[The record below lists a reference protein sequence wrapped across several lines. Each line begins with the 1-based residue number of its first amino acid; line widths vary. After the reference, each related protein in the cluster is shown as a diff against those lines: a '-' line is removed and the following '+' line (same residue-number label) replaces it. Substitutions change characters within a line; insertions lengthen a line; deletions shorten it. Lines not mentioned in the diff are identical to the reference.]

1 MLIRNG
7 KHNIAVSTING
18 YTVEKVKKAIEFVKK
33 ANRRT
38 PLNDYLQ
45 MYNYLKDTNEVVRG
59 CNSCA
64 YTKYKLAVER
74 YAKYGYLTLI
84 NTGTDPSLLDTDLVE
99 TKETEHV
106 ENEKERINLGEK
118 ANDEKTNDE
127 KTVEEVKK
135 EVEETEKKKRRK
147 KKTNKTVEEKTEEKT
162 DDKAED
168 KQ

>member
-7 KHNIAVSTING
+7 KHNISVSTVNG
-18 YTVEKVKKAIEFVKK
+18 YTEEKVKKAIEFVKK

-38 PLNDYLQ
+38 PLNDYLEI
-45 MYNYLKDTNEVVRG
+45 YNYLKDTNEVVRG

-74 YAKYGYLTLI
+74 YAKYGYLTLV
-84 NTGTDPSLLDTDLVE
+84 NTGTDPSLLDTDLVD
-99 TKETEHV
+99 TKEDEHV

-118 ANDEKTNDE
+118 TNDE
-127 KTVEEVKK
+127 KAVEEVKK
-135 EVEETEKKKRRK
+135 EVDKTSKKKNFK
-147 KKTNKTVEEKTEEKT
+147 KRKTNKTVEEKK
-162 DDKAED
+162 DDKIED

>member
-7 KHNIAVSTING
+7 KHNISVSTVNG
-18 YTVEKVKKAIEFVKK
+18 YTEEKVKKAIKFVKK

-38 PLNDYLQ
+38 PLNEYLQ

-74 YAKYGYLTLI
+74 YAKYGYLTLV
-84 NTGTDPSLLDTDLVE
+84 NTGTDPSLLDADLVE
-99 TKETEHV
+99 TKEDEHV

-118 ANDEKTNDE
+118 TNDE
-127 KTVEEVKK
+127 KAVEEVKK
-135 EVEETEKKKRRK
+135 EVEKTSKKKTSK
-147 KKTNKTVEEKTEEKT
+147 KKTNKTTVEEKK
-162 DDKAED
+162 DDKIED

>member
-7 KHNIAVSTING
+7 KHNISVATVNG
-18 YTVEKVKKAIEFVKK
+18 YTVKKVKKAIEFVKK

-74 YAKYGYLTLI
+74 YAKYGYLTLV
-84 NTGTDPSLLDTDLVE
+84 NTGTDPSLLDADLVE
-99 TKETEHV
+99 TKEDEHV

-118 ANDEKTNDE
+118 ANDEKA
-127 KTVEEVKK
+127 VEEVKK
-135 EVEETEKKKRRK
+135 EIDKIVKKKKISK
-147 KKTNKTVEEKTEEKT
+147 KKINKTTVEEKEKK
-162 DDKAED
+162 DDKVED

>member
-7 KHNIAVSTING
+7 KHNISVATVNG
-18 YTVEKVKKAIEFVKK
+18 YTEEKVKKAIEFVKK

-74 YAKYGYLTLI
+74 YAKYGYLTLV
-84 NTGTDPSLLDTDLVE
+84 NTGTDPSMLDTDLVE
-99 TKETEHV
+99 TKEDEHV

-118 ANDEKTNDE
+118 ANDEKA
-127 KTVEEVKK
+127 VEEVKK
-135 EVEETEKKKRRK
+135 EVEKTSKKKTSK
-147 KKTNKTVEEKTEEKT
+147 KKTNKTTVEEKK
-162 DDKAED
+162 DDKVED

>member
-7 KHNIAVSTING
+7 KHNISVSTVNG

-74 YAKYGYLTLI
+74 YAKYGYLTLV

-99 TKETEHV
+99 TKEDEHV

-118 ANDEKTNDE
+118 TNDE
-127 KTVEEVKK
+127 KAVEEVKK
-135 EVEETEKKKRRK
+135 EVEKTSKKKNFK
-147 KKTNKTVEEKTEEKT
+147 KRKTNKTVEEKKN
-162 DDKAED
+162 DKVED

>member
-7 KHNIAVSTING
+7 KHNISVATVNG
-18 YTVEKVKKAIEFVKK
+18 YTEEKVKKAIEFVKK

-74 YAKYGYLTLI
+74 YAKYGYLTLV
-84 NTGTDPSLLDTDLVE
+84 NTGTDPSLLDADLVE
-99 TKETEHV
+99 TKESEHV
-106 ENEKERINLGEK
+106 ENEKERINLG
-118 ANDEKTNDE
+118 EKTNDE

-135 EVEETEKKKRRK
+135 EVDKTSKKKNFK
-147 KKTNKTVEEKTEEKT
+147 KRKTNKTVEEKK
-162 DDKAED
+162 DDKVED

>member
-7 KHNIAVSTING
+7 KHNISVSTVNG
-18 YTVEKVKKAIEFVKK
+18 YTVAKVKKAIEFVKK

-38 PLNDYLQ
+38 PLNDYLE

-74 YAKYGYLTLI
+74 YAKYGYLTLV
-84 NTGTDPSLLDTDLVE
+84 NTGTDPSLLDTDLDE
-99 TKETEHV
+99 TKEAEHV
-106 ENEKERINLGEK
+106 ENEKERIKLGEK
-118 ANDEKTNDE
+118 ANDEKA
-127 KTVEEVKK
+127 VEEVKK
-135 EVEETEKKKRRK
+135 EVEETVKKKKTSR
-147 KKTNKTVEEKTEEKT
+147 KKTNKTKTVEEKK
-162 DDKAED
+162 DDKVDD

>member
-7 KHNIAVSTING
+7 KHNISVSTVNG
-18 YTVEKVKKAIEFVKK
+18 YTEEKVKKAIEFVKK

-74 YAKYGYLTLI
+74 YAKYGYLTLV

-99 TKETEHV
+99 TKEDEHV

-118 ANDEKTNDE
+118 A
-127 KTVEEVKK
+127 VEEVKK
-135 EVEETEKKKRRK
+135 EVEKTVTKKKKTSK
-147 KKTNKTVEEKTEEKT
+147 KKTNKTVEEKK
-162 DDKAED
+162 DDKIED

>member
-7 KHNIAVSTING
+7 KHNISVSTVNG
-18 YTVEKVKKAIEFVKK
+18 YTEEKVKKAIEFVKK

-74 YAKYGYLTLI
+74 YAKYGYLTLV
-84 NTGTDPSLLDTDLVE
+84 NTGTDPSLLDTDLLE
-99 TKETEHV
+99 TKEDEHV

-118 ANDEKTNDE
+118 SNDE

-135 EVEETEKKKRRK
+135 EVEKTVTKKKKTSK
-147 KKTNKTVEEKTEEKT
+147 KKTNKTVEEKK
-162 DDKAED
+162 DDKVED

>member
-7 KHNIAVSTING
+7 KHNISVATVNG

-38 PLNDYLQ
+38 PLNDYLE
-45 MYNYLKDTNEVVRG
+45 MYNYLKDTNKVVRG

-74 YAKYGYLTLI
+74 YAKYGYLTLV

-99 TKETEHV
+99 TKEAEHV

-118 ANDEKTNDE
+118 ANDEKA
-127 KTVEEVKK
+127 VEEVKK
-135 EVEETEKKKRRK
+135 EVEKTSKKKTSR
-147 KKTNKTVEEKTEEKT
+147 KKTNKTTVEEKK
-162 DDKAED
+162 DDKIED

>member
-7 KHNIAVSTING
+7 KHNISVATVNG

-38 PLNDYLQ
+38 PLNDYLE
-45 MYNYLKDTNEVVRG
+45 MYNYLKDSNEVVRG

-74 YAKYGYLTLI
+74 YAKYGYLTLV
-84 NTGTDPSLLDTDLVE
+84 NTGTDPSLLDTDLME
-99 TKETEHV
+99 TKEDEHV

-118 ANDEKTNDE
+118 TNDE
-127 KTVEEVKK
+127 KAVEEVKK
-135 EVEETEKKKRRK
+135 EVDKTLKKKNFK
-147 KKTNKTVEEKTEEKT
+147 KRKTNKTVEEKK
-162 DDKAED
+162 DDKVED

>member
-7 KHNIAVSTING
+7 KHNISVATVNG
-18 YTVEKVKKAIEFVKK
+18 YTVAKVKKAIAFVKK
-33 ANRRT
+33 ANRKT

-84 NTGTDPSLLDTDLVE
+84 NTGTDPSLLDADLVE
-99 TKETEHV
+99 TKEDEHI
-106 ENEKERINLGEK
+106 ENEKERINMGEK
-118 ANDEKTNDE
+118 ANDEKA
-127 KTVEEVKK
+127 VEEVKK
-135 EVEETEKKKRRK
+135 EVKKEVEKTLKKRTSK
-147 KKTNKTVEEKTEEKT
+147 KKTNKTVEEKK
-162 DDKAED
+162 DDKIED

>member
-7 KHNIAVSTING
+7 KHNISVATVNG
-18 YTVEKVKKAIEFVKK
+18 YTVKKVKKAIEFVKK

-74 YAKYGYLTLI
+74 YAKYGYLTLV

-99 TKETEHV
+99 TKEDEHV

-118 ANDEKTNDE
+118 ANDEKA
-127 KTVEEVKK
+127 VEEVKK
-135 EVEETEKKKRRK
+135 EIDKIVKKKKISK
-147 KKTNKTVEEKTEEKT
+147 KKINKTTVEEKEKK
-162 DDKAED
+162 DDKVED

>member
-7 KHNIAVSTING
+7 KHNISVATVNG
-18 YTVEKVKKAIEFVKK
+18 YTEEKVKKAIEFVKK

-38 PLNDYLQ
+38 PLNDYLE

-74 YAKYGYLTLI
+74 YAKYGYLTLV
-84 NTGTDPSLLDTDLVE
+84 NTGTDPSLLDADLVE
-99 TKETEHV
+99 TKEVEHV

-118 ANDEKTNDE
+118 ANDEKT
-127 KTVEEVKK
+127 VEEVKK
-135 EVEETEKKKRRK
+135 EVEKTSKKKTSK
-147 KKTNKTVEEKTEEKT
+147 KKTNKTTVEEKK
-162 DDKAED
+162 DDKVED

>member
-7 KHNIAVSTING
+7 KHNISVATVNG

-38 PLNDYLQ
+38 PVNDYLQ

-74 YAKYGYLTLI
+74 YAKYGYLTLV
-84 NTGTDPSLLDTDLVE
+84 NTGTDPSLLDADLVE
-99 TKETEHV
+99 TKEAEHI

-118 ANDEKTNDE
+118 ANDEKA
-127 KTVEEVKK
+127 VEEVKK
-135 EVEETEKKKRRK
+135 EVEKTVTKKTSRK
-147 KKTNKTVEEKTEEKT
+147 KTSRKKTNKTVEEKK
-162 DDKAED
+162 DDKVED

>member
-7 KHNIAVSTING
+7 KHNISVSTVNG
-18 YTVEKVKKAIEFVKK
+18 YTEEKVKKAIEFVKK

-74 YAKYGYLTLI
+74 YAKYGYLTLV

-99 TKETEHV
+99 TKEDEHV

-118 ANDEKTNDE
+118 ANDEKA
-127 KTVEEVKK
+127 VEEVKK
-135 EVEETEKKKRRK
+135 EVEKTLKKKKTSK
-147 KKTNKTVEEKTEEKT
+147 KKTNKTTVEEKK
-162 DDKAED
+162 DDKVED

>member
-7 KHNIAVSTING
+7 KHNISVASING
-18 YTVEKVKKAIEFVKK
+18 YTTEKVKKAIEFVKK

-84 NTGTDPSLLDTDLVE
+84 NTGTDPSLLDADLLE
-99 TKETEHV
+99 TKEAKHV

-118 ANDEKTNDE
+118 ANDEKA
-127 KTVEEVKK
+127 VEEVKK
-135 EVEETEKKKRRK
+135 EVEKTVTKKRTSK
-147 KKTNKTVEEKTEEKT
+147 KKTNKTVEEKK
-162 DDKAED
+162 DDKIED
-168 KQ
+168 K

>member
-7 KHNIAVSTING
+7 KHNISVATVNG

-38 PLNDYLQ
+38 PLNDYLE

-74 YAKYGYLTLI
+74 YAKYGYLTLV

-99 TKETEHV
+99 TKEAEHV

-118 ANDEKTNDE
+118 ANDEKA
-127 KTVEEVKK
+127 VEEVKK
-135 EVEETEKKKRRK
+135 EVEKTSKKKTSR
-147 KKTNKTVEEKTEEKT
+147 KKTNKTTVEEKK
-162 DDKAED
+162 DDKIED

>member
-7 KHNIAVSTING
+7 KHNISVATVNG
-18 YTVEKVKKAIEFVKK
+18 YTEEKVKKAIEFVKK

-38 PLNDYLQ
+38 PLNDYLE

-74 YAKYGYLTLI
+74 YAKYGYLTLV

-99 TKETEHV
+99 TKESEHV
-106 ENEKERINLGEK
+106 ENEKERINLG
-118 ANDEKTNDE
+118 EKTNDE

-135 EVEETEKKKRRK
+135 EVEKTSKKKNLK
-147 KKTNKTVEEKTEEKT
+147 KKTNKTKTVEEKK
-162 DDKAED
+162 DDKVED

>member
-7 KHNIAVSTING
+7 KHNISVSTVNG

-38 PLNDYLQ
+38 PVNDYLE

-74 YAKYGYLTLI
+74 YAKYGYLTLV
-84 NTGTDPSLLDTDLVE
+84 NTGTDPSLLDTDLAE
-99 TKETEHV
+99 TKEVEQI

-118 ANDEKTNDE
+118 ANDEKA
-127 KTVEEVKK
+127 VEEVKK
-135 EVEETEKKKRRK
+135 EVEETVKKKRRK
-147 KKTNKTVEEKTEEKT
+147 KK
-162 DDKAED
+162 DDKVED

>member
-7 KHNIAVSTING
+7 KHNISVATVNG
-18 YTVEKVKKAIEFVKK
+18 YTTEKVKKAIEFVKK

-74 YAKYGYLTLI
+74 YAKYGYLTLV

-99 TKETEHV
+99 TKEDEHV

-118 ANDEKTNDE
+118 A
-127 KTVEEVKK
+127 VEEVKK
-135 EVEETEKKKRRK
+135 EVDKASKKKNFK
-147 KKTNKTVEEKTEEKT
+147 KRKTNKTVEEKK
-162 DDKAED
+162 DDKVED

>member
-7 KHNIAVSTING
+7 KHNISVASVNG

-38 PLNDYLQ
+38 SLNDYLEL
-45 MYNYLKDTNEVVRG
+45 YNYLKDTNEVVRG

-74 YAKYGYLTLI
+74 YAKYGYLTLV
-84 NTGTDPSLLDTDLVE
+84 NTGTDPSLLDTDLAE
-99 TKETEHV
+99 TKEDEHV

-118 ANDEKTNDE
+118 ANDEKA
-127 KTVEEVKK
+127 VEEVKK
-135 EVEETEKKKRRK
+135 EVEKTLTKKKNFK
-147 KKTNKTVEEKTEEKT
+147 KRKTNKTVEEKK
-162 DDKAED
+162 DDKVD
-168 KQ
+168 NK

>member
-7 KHNIAVSTING
+7 KHNIAVSSING

-38 PLNDYLQ
+38 SLNDYLQ

-74 YAKYGYLTLI
+74 YAKYGYLTLV

-99 TKETEHV
+99 TKEVEQI

-118 ANDEKTNDE
+118 ANDEKA
-127 KTVEEVKK
+127 VEEVKK
-135 EVEETEKKKRRK
+135 EVEETVTKKKNFKKRK
-147 KKTNKTVEEKTEEKT
+147 PIR
-162 DDKAED
+162 
-168 KQ
+168 Q

>member
-1 MLIRNG
+1 MVIRNG
-7 KHNIAVSTING
+7 KHNIAVSSING

-74 YAKYGYLTLI
+74 YAKYGYLTLV
-84 NTGTDPSLLDTDLVE
+84 NTGTDPSLLDTDLME
-99 TKETEHV
+99 TKEVEHV

-118 ANDEKTNDE
+118 ANDEKA
-127 KTVEEVKK
+127 VEEVKK
-135 EVEETEKKKRRK
+135 EVEETVTKKKNFK
-147 KKTNKTVEEKTEEKT
+147 KRKTNKTVEEKK
-162 DDKAED
+162 DDKVED

>member
-7 KHNIAVSTING
+7 KHNISVATVNG
-18 YTVEKVKKAIEFVKK
+18 YTEEKVKKAIEFVKK
-33 ANRRT
+33 ANRKT

-74 YAKYGYLTLI
+74 YAKYGYLTLV

-99 TKETEHV
+99 TKESEHV
-106 ENEKERINLGEK
+106 ENEKERINLG
-118 ANDEKTNDE
+118 EKTNDE

-135 EVEETEKKKRRK
+135 EVEKTSKKKNLK
-147 KKTNKTVEEKTEEKT
+147 KKTNKTKTVEEKK
-162 DDKAED
+162 DDKVED